1 MTTLAEKIDFL
12 FRTILRPD
20 GKEFTYQE
28 VESGTNRAV
37 TGPYIWKL
45 RAGSATNP
53 GFRALSALS
62 SFFQV
67 PATFFFEDE
76 PTDDYLQDLQLAAQ
90 LRDNGIAQIALRA
103 QALGPEGRAA
113 VLQMI
118 DYVSKAQKTENSDG
132 RSQKITA

>member
-20 GKEFTYQE
+20 GREFTYQE
-28 VESGTNRAV
+28 VEVGTDRAI

-45 RAGSATNP
+45 RTGSATNP
-53 GFRALSALS
+53 GFRVLSALS
-62 SFFQV
+62 SFFHV
-67 PATFFFEDE
+67 PATFFFENE

-90 LRDNGIAQIALRA
+90 LRENGIAQIALRA
-103 QALGPEGRAA
+103 QSLGPEGRAA

-118 DYVSKAQKTENSDG
+118 DYVSKAQRNDNADT
-132 RSQKITA
+132 RSQ